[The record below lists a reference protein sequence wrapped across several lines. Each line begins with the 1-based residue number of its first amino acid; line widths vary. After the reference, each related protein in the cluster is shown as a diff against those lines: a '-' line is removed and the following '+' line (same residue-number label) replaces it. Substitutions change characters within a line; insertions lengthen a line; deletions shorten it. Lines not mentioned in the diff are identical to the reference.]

1 MSYSIRLGDI
11 KYVSVFYKMFY
22 YYKPVN
28 CIAVNLVNKTETN
41 KTSVIKTTIID
52 TYRRILIISIG
63 HFTILTQLCD
73 FFVVF

>member
-11 KYVSVFYKMFY
+11 KYVSVFYKMLY

-41 KTSVIKTTIID
+41 KTSVIKTAIID
-52 TYRRILIISIG
+52 TYRRILNISIG
-63 HFTILTQLCD
+63 NFTI
-73 FFVVF
+73 FVVF